1 MIEDEY
7 DVVVVGAGPAGALAS
22 HICAGNGL
30 RTLLVEALSMPRDK
44 LCGGG
49 VAPWVIRE
57 LNVPAYLIE
66 RTIERVQVIAGSKTI
81 LTMPIPNEIAYRM
94 VLRHDF
100 DHFLV
105 RRAEQAGAAVKEG
118 TRVRSVIRNTQGAVL
133 GIVTDTGKIRAKL
146 TIGCDGASSTVAR
159 SAGFWEKWWPEDAN
173 KGWRK
178 HQAFCLET
186 QIQLS
191 PEAIDSRISNT
202 MMLFFEKDF
211 PGYYWVFPKKQVLTV
226 GVGSFSDLI
235 GANVLR
241 ERLNRLIQLHPVASE
256 VLEGSQRGSV
266 KGAYLPIRGPLSP
279 LYAAGVIL
287 AGDSAAQVGSVWGE
301 GIYFAVRA
309 GIAAGETAV
318 QAIQEDD
325 VSARFLSEYENRC
338 EETIGKSL
346 SIQADI
352 LRNSP
357 TPLDATTAYAE
368 HLFDG
373 L

>member
-22 HICAGNGL
+22 HICAENGL

-81 LTMPIPNEIAYRM
+81 LTMPIPNEKAYRM
-94 VLRHDF
+94 IMRHDF

-105 RRAEQAGAAVKEG
+105 RRAQQAGATIKER
-118 TRVRSVIRNTQGAVL
+118 TRVHSVFRNNRGAVA
-133 GIVTDTGKIRAKL
+133 GIVTGIGKIRTKL
-146 TIGCDGASSTVAR
+146 IIGCDGASSTVAR
-159 SAGFWEKWWPEDAN
+159 SAGLWEKWWPEDTG
-173 KGWRK
+173 KGWRR

-186 QIQLS
+186 QMQLS
-191 PEAIDSRISNT
+191 PEAIENRISNT

-211 PGYYWVFPKKQVLTV
+211 AGYYWVFPKQRVLTV
-226 GVGSFSDLI
+226 GVGAFSDSI

-241 ERLNRLIQLHPVASE
+241 ESLNRLIQLHPVASE
-256 VLEGSQRGSV
+256 VLVGSQMGSV

-279 LYAAGVIL
+279 SYAAGVIV
-287 AGDSAAQVGSVWGE
+287 AGDSAGQVGAVWGE
-301 GIYFAVRA
+301 GIYFAIRA

-325 VSARFLSEYENRC
+325 VSSQFLSEYENRC
-338 EETIGKSL
+338 EQVIGKSL
-346 SIQADI
+346 SIQAEI
-352 LRNSP
+352 LRNAP
-357 TPLDATTAYAE
+357 TPLDATTAYVK
-368 HLFDG
+368 HLFDE